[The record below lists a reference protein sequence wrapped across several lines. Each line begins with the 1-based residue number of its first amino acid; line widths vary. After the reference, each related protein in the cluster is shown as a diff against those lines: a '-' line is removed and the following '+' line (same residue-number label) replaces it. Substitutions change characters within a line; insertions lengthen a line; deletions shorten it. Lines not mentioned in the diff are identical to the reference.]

1 MEFVLETIVA
11 TIALLEILTG
21 RVRTLLGEISEF
33 NERIRLIEEGSG
45 GSLYYLEQRESELLL
60 EDM

>member
-11 TIALLEILTG
+11 TIALLEILTR
-21 RVRTLLGEISEF
+21 RVRTLLGEMSEF
-33 NERIRLIEEGSG
+33 NERIRLVERGSG
-45 GSLYYLEQRESELLL
+45 GSLYYLEQCESELLL